1 MADGFSNHMNKA
13 NDFMS
18 KGDFE
23 SAITEYQKALRSKR
37 NLSEAQLWLGI
48 AYERLGNR
56 QFDNGETD
64 HAIEAY
70 KNAVRY
76 EPDPIRA
83 QSRLGLAYERLGD
96 QLFKNGETA
105 QALEA
110 YKNALASVPED
121 PYWHKQLGIALEK
134 NGDREAAI
142 KEYRTAAE
150 LSPLDGGLQSMY
162 EKLLSGSQVPV
173 DADFTM
179 AKTGE
184 HIEKVGGEVNPPIPL
199 QKPDPAYSERA
210 RQARLQGT
218 LVLRVV
224 VDREGNVADTTIV
237 KPLGLGLD
245 AKALENVRTWKFQPA
260 TRNGTPVPVR
270 VMVEIQFK
278 LF

>member
-1 MADGFSNHMNKA
+1 MNKA

-23 SAITEYQKALRSKR
+23 NAITEYQKALRSKG

-56 QFDNGETD
+56 QFDNGETGR
-64 HAIEAY
+64 AIEAY

-76 EPDPIRA
+76 APDPMRA

-134 NGDREAAI
+134 HGDREAAI

-150 LSPLDGGLQSMY
+150 LSPLDGGLQRMY
-162 EKLLSGSQVPV
+162 EKLLTGSQGPV

-179 AKTGE
+179 TKMGE
-184 HIEKVGGEVNPPIPL
+184 HIETVGGEVSPPIPI

-210 RQARLQGT
+210 RQAKLQGT
-218 LVLRVV
+218 LVLLVV
-224 VDREGNVADTTIV
+224 IDRNGDVGGTSVI

-245 AKALENVRTWKFQPA
+245 AKALETVRTWKFQPA